1 MQELNSLVQ
10 PLLQLVRDAGARIM
24 QVYQTDFEVQAKQDQ
39 SPVTAADMAAHAL
52 ITKELPSLTPG
63 IPVLSEESGVPP
75 FEQRRRWGR
84 YWLVDPLDGTK
95 EFIKKNGEFT
105 VNIALIDNHLPV
117 LGVVGVPAQS
127 REYYGG
133 QGLGAFRVCQSG
145 TPEPIH
151 VSPLGPGP
159 VRVVGSRSHP
169 SPALGGYL
177 ARLGAHHMVPMG
189 SSLKLCLVAE
199 GKADI
204 YPRLGP
210 TSEWDTA
217 AAHAVVLGAGGSVT
231 DLSGRPLRY
240 NTKDDILNPHFLV
253 FADATRDWV
262 GYL

>member
-1 MQELNSLVQ
+1 MQDLNSLVP

-24 QVYQTDFEVQAKQDQ
+24 QVYQTDFDVRAKQDQ
-39 SPVTAADMAAHAL
+39 SPVTAADMAAHRL
-52 ITKELPSLTPG
+52 ITRELPRLTPG
-63 IPVLSEESGVPP
+63 IPVLSEESGLPP
-75 FEQRRRWGR
+75 FEDRRRWAR

-105 VNIALIDNHLPV
+105 VNIALVDNHLPV
-117 LGVVGVPAQS
+117 LGVVGVPA
-127 REYYGG
+127 RAMEYYGG
-133 QGLGAFRVCQSG
+133 PELGAFRVRQGG
-145 TPEPIH
+145 TPEAIQ
-151 VSPLGPGP
+151 VSALGRGP

-177 ARLGAHHMVPMG
+177 ARLGEHRMVPMG
-189 SSLKLCLVAE
+189 SSLKFCLVAE

-231 DLSGRPLRY
+231 DLCGQPLRY
-240 NTKDDILNPHFLV
+240 NAKDDILNPHFLV
-253 FADATRDWV
+253 FADASRDWA